1 MAKELCVACGK
12 ETPYDF
18 ETNIEHRMGYLEGM
32 GQLCLSC
39 FESKIDEDIIC
50 IPKSLII
57 DTSNDMDLGRKVR
70 DIINK
75 R

>member
-1 MAKELCVACGK
+1 MAKESCVVCGK

-18 ETNIEHRMGYLEGM
+18 ETHIEHRMGYLEGM

-39 FESKIDEDIIC
+39 FERQIDEDVIC
-50 IPKSLII
+50 IPKSVIN
-57 DTSNDMDLGRKVR
+57 DTPNDMELGRKVR

-75 R
+75 K

>member
-18 ETNIEHRMGYLEGM
+18 ETHIDHRMGYLEGM
-32 GQLCLSC
+32 GQFCYAC
-39 FESKIDEDIIC
+39 FEHQIDEDIIC

-70 DIINK
+70 DIINN